1 MIGQSLRL
9 STIRGI
15 QVGVHYSWFILFLL
29 ITFSLVARFAGQHPR
44 WTLAEHY
51 VMAFL
56 TSLLFFVSIL
66 LHELA
71 HSFVAL
77 AKGIPV
83 RAITLFVFGGVAQI
97 GREPD
102 RPAVEFQIAVA
113 GPIASFVLAV
123 AFGGLAA
130 ATEDRFEHLAALAD
144 WLASINLALAVFNLI
159 PGFPLDGGR
168 IFRAAVWQVT
178 GSLTRATRIAAR
190 SGQLFAYVFMFGG
203 IAVGFTANWFSGLWL
218 AFIGWFLLN
227 AAQESVLQ
235 ASIRSVLTGLMAED
249 VMARDCRTI
258 DKRTSLAELVDE
270 HILRTGQRCFV
281 VSSDG
286 RIDGLVTLHQVKA
299 IPRDRWAATP
309 VEQAMTPLTELTVV
323 SPDTPIAEVLQ
334 MMENRDIAQIPVTR
348 SGRFLGMITRDHVLR
363 VLSAKMELASPS

>member
-44 WTLAEHY
+44 WTMAEHY
-51 VMAFL
+51 VVAFL

-102 RPAVEFQIAVA
+102 RPAVEFQIAIA
-113 GPIASFVLAV
+113 GPIASFVLAF
-123 AFGGLAA
+123 AFQGLAA
-130 ATEDRFEHLAALAD
+130 ATEDRFEHFAALAD
-144 WLASINLALAVFNLI
+144 WLATINLALAVFNLI

-178 GSLTRATRIAAR
+178 GSLTKATRIAAR
-190 SGQLFAYVFMFGG
+190 SGQLFAYAFMFGG
-203 IAVGFTANWFSGLWL
+203 IAIGFTAKDIWGQPLKPAHFTLPAG
-218 AFIGWFLLN
+218 
-227 AAQESVLQ
+227 AAGGVKLGHDSEHLFKTVATGVGGTPMPVFREQRSSPQQ
-235 ASIRSVLTGLMAED
+235 AAGYH
-249 VMARDCRTI
+249 RT
-258 DKRTSLAELVDE
+258 RTFGAVGDLRGVALVAP
-270 HILRTGQRCFV
+270 RTV
-281 VSSDG
+281 
-286 RIDGLVTLHQVKA
+286 
-299 IPRDRWAATP
+299 P
-309 VEQAMTPLTELTVV
+309 
-323 SPDTPIAEVLQ
+323 
-334 MMENRDIAQIPVTR
+334 
-348 SGRFLGMITRDHVLR
+348 
-363 VLSAKMELASPS
+363 LSASLLAPPPSPHRIRRSKTPRPTTSV